1 MGRTVSTDDESQV
14 VSIAEHDFDAGIRT
28 AIRAGCRYFHA
39 GHVGIIKSSA
49 GRGNHI
55 CVRQN
60 GYAETRLFWNDPKR
74 KFLPPVRRPLDFRD
88 ATGAAFGFDSAV
100 AVLGLSF
107 PSSSKKVLAISGDEM
122 PPAPE
127 NHAVQLLG
135 TRAMS
140 QRQKMKPYPPLK

>member
-28 AIRAGCRYFHA
+28 AIRAGCRYFQA
-39 GHVGIIKSSA
+39 GHVGIIRSSA

-60 GYAETRLFWNDPKR
+60 GYAETRLFWNEPKR

-107 PSSSKKVLAISGDEM
+107 PSSSKKGSG
-122 PPAPE
+122 
-127 NHAVQLLG
+127 H
-135 TRAMS
+135 
-140 QRQKMKPYPPLK
+140 QRR